1 MFASGFKCASLKIIV
16 FFLFS
21 LFTLSCSTKTLPV
34 NTIAEKTYSTADVNK
49 LLEEKSIITI
59 NYSISKTAIRDTFQ
73 YIVDSVFKEDWIIEE
88 YKIKSKLTR
97 SGEMVVEMKNKE
109 ILVELPLSITISKG
123 TLLGNIAASGD
134 IRMSFISS
142 IDIDSL
148 WLLRTDTKILKHEW
162 IKKPKLNLGGVNL
175 PFESVSNL
183 VIGRAKQIIEEGID
197 QSIKESFDL
206 RSMIMEVTQNY
217 AKPYR
222 IHDLYGGW
230 LYMIPDSAYLT
241 GIVNKQ
247 STISGKIML
256 TARAKVTSGESK
268 NIIFPKMPK
277 VKWAD
282 KLRDSSKIS
291 MIMDFSYDYLDSLVN
306 ASVRGQTF
314 EDGNRRITI
323 QNVKVGPMGNKLQ
336 ITTKVSG
343 SVNGEIIL
351 VGYPVY
357 DKTTRILK
365 INEMDMSVR
374 TNNVLVSAA
383 AWLLKGKIYRELLKM
398 SEFQLDQ
405 KIKDAQKIVDKMVD
419 DYYQPYSMQVTA
431 SIGEPDIPLFQTK
444 AENLVAGI
452 QFNIYIHALF
462 KDLSFF
468 RD

>member
-1 MFASGFKCASLKIIV
+1 
-16 FFLFS
+16 
-21 LFTLSCSTKTLPV
+21 
-34 NTIAEKTYSTADVNK
+34 
-49 LLEEKSIITI
+49 
-59 NYSISKTAIRDTFQ
+59 
-73 YIVDSVFKEDWIIEE
+73 
-88 YKIKSKLTR
+88 
-97 SGEMVVEMKNKE
+97 
-109 ILVELPLSITISKG
+109 
-123 TLLGNIAASGD
+123 
-134 IRMSFISS
+134 
-142 IDIDSL
+142 
-148 WLLRTDTKILKHEW
+148 
-162 IKKPKLNLGGVNL
+162 
-175 PFESVSNL
+175 
-183 VIGRAKQIIEEGID
+183 
-197 QSIKESFDL
+197 
-206 RSMIMEVTQNY
+206 
-217 AKPYR
+217 
-222 IHDLYGGW
+222 
-230 LYMIPDSAYLT
+230 
-241 GIVNKQ
+241 
-247 STISGKIML
+247 
-256 TARAKVTSGESK
+256 
-268 NIIFPKMPK
+268 
-277 VKWAD
+277 
-282 KLRDSSKIS
+282 